1 VTYNIRVHI
10 YVYLI
15 EHGDLMNDADLVKE
29 FRRGNR
35 DAFSE
40 LVRKYSR
47 PLTMMILKMV
57 RDQEAAKDIS
67 QTVFLKAFEGL
78 SRFMMV
84 SSFKTW
90 LYRIA
95 MNAITDHLRKPTF
108 ASETE
113 EIEQLPD
120 TAQSPWEQLE
130 KGLYVKHMREAIAR
144 LPEKQRLTIQLRIYE
159 EMDYKE
165 IARILGGTA
174 AAARGNFFQATRT
187 LRRTLEKYHENN

>member
-1 VTYNIRVHI
+1 
-10 YVYLI
+10 
-15 EHGDLMNDADLVKE
+15 MNDADLVKE

-40 LVRKYSR
+40 LVRKYSK
-47 PLTMMILKMV
+47 PLTMMILKIV
-57 RDQEAAKDIS
+57 RDREAAKDIS

-78 SRFMMV
+78 PRFMMA

-95 MNAITDHLRKPTF
+95 INAITDHTRKRTPPP
-108 ASETE
+108 ETE
-113 EIEQLPD
+113 MVEQIAD
-120 TAQSPWEQLE
+120 TSLSPSERVE
-130 KGLYVKHMREAIAR
+130 KDLYVKHLREAIAQ
-144 LPEKQRLTIQLRIYE
+144 LPEKQRLTLQLRIYE

-174 AAARGNFFQATRT
+174 VAARGNFFQATKT
-187 LRRTLEKYHENN
+187 LRRILEKYYEKT